1 MDFHFRRPE
10 LRDLERARGEALTLG
25 VFQDER
31 PLRGLAGLLDWR
43 LCGRLSRLISEDV
56 FSGGYGETM
65 LLPSHGR
72 LAFEKVFVHGLG
84 TKADF
89 DLDRLE
95 SVIGVMLGTLARAH
109 ARSSALS
116 LPGRG
121 LFDRTEAM
129 AQLLRVAD
137 DYPDIDELCLAES
150 VEDQRALTSIV
161 EGERRRARALV
172 VRDEG

>member
-10 LRDLERARGEALTLG
+10 LRDIERARGEALSLG
-25 VFQDER
+25 VFADER

-56 FSGGYGETM
+56 FSGGYGERM

-84 TKADF
+84 AKADF
-89 DLDRLE
+89 DLERLE
-95 SVIGVMLGTLARAH
+95 CVVSAMLGTLAQAH

-121 LFDRTEAM
+121 LFERTEAM
-129 AQLLRVAD
+129 TQLLRVAD

-150 VEDQRALTSIV
+150 LEDERALTTIV
-161 EGERRRARALV
+161 EGERRRARALAG
-172 VRDEG
+172 RDES